1 MNGMQKVDN
10 NIIDNDTKEF
20 GEEEEEEYT
29 NNDNL
34 KLLEDPSNLSAEE
47 KGWLM
52 DQNCETEENVLYKC
66 RELLQAGIKQKEYYY
81 REFAGQN
88 TQQSTK
94 N

>member
-1 MNGMQKVDN
+1 M
-10 NIIDNDTKEF
+10 
-20 GEEEEEEYT
+20 EEYT
-29 NNDNL
+29 NNDII

-52 DQNCETEENVLYKC
+52 DQNCETEEEVLNKC
-66 RELLQAGIKQKEYYY
+66 RELLQARIKEKEYCCCA
-81 REFAGQN
+81 FAGQN